1 MSLIHST
8 RIHGVHFKINP
19 TQMIWTGSAPSGL
32 LFLIL
37 TLFLCLNSVGAAI
50 ELEQGTDRYSLDAD
64 SAYLIDSEGALVID
78 DLIQSS
84 SDTFTK
90 MTEGQFNFGFRED
103 VFWFRT
109 ELVNVSHPEYNWV
122 LYFDYSLLDFIEL
135 YEIRDGQVELVQSG
149 GDRLD
154 FESRG
159 QMDHRLNFNLQLAQG
174 ESRVLFIRIESESS
188 MQVPMELLTRSE
200 LAQRKYRSQ
209 FAFGLL
215 YGVIIALILYNL
227 LLYVSTRETAFLFY
241 ILYVTLFG
249 LFQMSLN
256 GFTFQY
262 LWPES
267 PAMANTGLLLLMS
280 TSMMAMLQFA
290 RIFLNLKRVSSRCNQ
305 LMLAMIAIMLL
316 FVVAAF
322 FIDYRP
328 LIQLQTLFVFV
339 NNVVIAGCGIIA
351 WRKGYRPARYLLLAM
366 ALVFLGTMLYASVS
380 LGLLP
385 KVFVT
390 EFSIQIGLA
399 GEMILLSLGL
409 ADRLN
414 QLKEENLAL
423 FREGQITLER
433 RVAERTEELGSAMRK
448 LSEVNKVLEE
458 ISMRDGLTQLYNRRH
473 LDEKLGEFWKT
484 CEGRK
489 QPLALIILDLDHFKT
504 INDQHGHLAGDE
516 CLISIA
522 RLLETQCREIKCI
535 IARFGGEEI
544 CVLLP
549 NYRIQEAV
557 NLAEKLRMKIDKTP
571 VLTDGQR
578 ISVTA
583 SFGVA
588 AIMPEPDTD
597 ATTLVRSADEAMYRA
612 KKDGRNC
619 TQS

>member
-1 MSLIHST
+1 MADAIPVSFPQP
-8 RIHGVHFKINP
+8 G
-19 TQMIWTGSAPSGL
+19 QMLLYCILL
-32 LFLIL
+32 LFLT
-37 TLFLCLNSVGAAI
+37 TLLLSNPVTAAI
-50 ELEQGTDRYSLDAD
+50 ELDATTDQYALEID
-64 SAYLIDSEGALVID
+64 SSYLIDPDGRETID
-78 DLIQSS
+78 GLLGRPETDFSRMNQG
-84 SDTFTK
+84 
-90 MTEGQFNFGFRED
+90 EFNFGFRDE

-109 ELVNVSHPEYNWV
+109 EVINRNHPQQNWI
-122 LYFDYSLLDFIEL
+122 LYLDYSLLDRIEL
-135 YEIRDGQVELVQSG
+135 FVVEDGEVIQTQLG
-149 GDRLD
+149 GDRSV
-154 FESRG
+154 FASRG
-159 QMDHRLNFNLQLAQG
+159 QMDHRINFHVSLPTG
-174 ESRVLFIRIESESS
+174 ETRLLFMRISSESS
-188 MQVPMELLTRSE
+188 MQVPMELITTE
-200 LAQRKYRSQ
+200 QLASRKYHSQ

-215 YGVIIALILYNL
+215 YGVVIALVLYNL
-227 LLYVSTRETAFLFY
+227 LLYLSTRESAFLFY
-241 ILYVTLFG
+241 IIYVSVFG

-256 GFTFQY
+256 GFTFQFF
-262 LWPES
+262 WPDS
-267 PAMANTGLLLLMS
+267 PMMANTGLLLLMS
-280 TSMMAMLQFA
+280 TSMMAMLQFV
-290 RIFLNLKRVSSRCNQ
+290 RVFLNLRMVSPASNR
-305 LMLAMIAIMLL
+305 LMLVMIAITAVFMISD
-316 FVVAAF
+316 
-322 FIDYRP
+322 FIFDYRT

-339 NNVVIAGCGIIA
+339 NNVVIAACGIIA

-458 ISMRDGLTQLYNRRH
+458 ISMRDGLTQLYNRRY
-473 LDEKLGEFWKT
+473 LDQTLGELWQSGA
-484 CEGRK
+484 ERG

-516 CLISIA
+516 CLICIA
-522 RLLETQCREIKCI
+522 RLLEKQCRELKCV

-544 CVLLP
+544 CILLP
-549 NYRIQEAV
+549 NHTLDQAV
-557 NLAEKLRMKIDKTP
+557 ALAEQLRLRIKKTP
-571 VLTDGQR
+571 IPTDGQR
-578 ISVTA
+578 IAVSA

-588 AIMPEPDTD
+588 SMIPDAMGD
-597 ATTLVRSADEAMYRA
+597 ATTLVRNADDAMYQA

-619 TQS
+619 TRSHETD